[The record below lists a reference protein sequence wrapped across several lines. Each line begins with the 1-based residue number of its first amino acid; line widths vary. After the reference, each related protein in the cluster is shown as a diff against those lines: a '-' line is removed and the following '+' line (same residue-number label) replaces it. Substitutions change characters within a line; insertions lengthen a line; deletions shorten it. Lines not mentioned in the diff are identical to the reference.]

1 MYAEEHN
8 NLIIDLFDKSPIDY
22 FFGRVPMVYDELNIC
37 DILFVGANPS
47 FVDIGKSYNLIKS
60 HCRNNDSTSFLYELE
75 LAEYERLFYEFENLK
90 GNIYKLGNI
99 HKVFKDNYPYF
110 KKFNYISE
118 LLNVKIEHLDLFPV
132 RETDQ
137 KIVKDLVLN
146 NEAFANDCY
155 NIFLSTLKKISPKVI
170 IIENSFIRDMLV
182 NAPHSEIKEFFPS
195 FHFDSFKSSLIGTPI
210 NKHGMAVYYTS
221 MLTGQRAIDLGSY
234 HRLIWSLNRFL
245 NP

>member
-8 NLIIDLFDKSPIDY
+8 DLIIDLFDKSPKDY
-22 FFGRVPMVYDELNIC
+22 FFGRAPMVYDELKTC

-47 FVDIGKSYNLIKS
+47 FVDIEKSYNFIKS
-60 HCRNNDSTSFLYELE
+60 HCKKNESTSYLYEFE
-75 LAEYERLFYEFENLK
+75 LTEYKRLFYEFENL
-90 GNIYKLGNI
+90 NNNVNNLGNI
-99 HKVFKDNYPYF
+99 HKVFKDNYSYF

-118 LLNVKIEHLDLFPV
+118 RLNVKIEHLDLFPI

-137 KIVKDLVLN
+137 KIVKNLVLN
-146 NEAFANDCY
+146 NETFTNDCY
-155 NIFLSTLKKISPKVI
+155 SIFLSTLKKISPKAI
-170 IIENSFIRDMLV
+170 IIENSFIRDILV
-182 NAPHSEIKEFFPS
+182 EATQTEIKEFFPS
-195 FHFDSFKSSLIGTPI
+195 FHFDNFKSSSIGTPI

-234 HRLIWSLNRFL
+234 HRLIWSLNMFL